1 MKPAIWFKRGLLAT
15 LSAGTSAVIA
25 ACYGV
30 FMDDYE
36 VPLVDG
42 QVTDRGEGVEGL
54 EVCATFP
61 GELALDSAACTES
74 ASGGYFGIDGE
85 PDLYDRANA
94 EGFLL
99 TVRDVDGEANGSYE
113 PVAIA
118 IDPGMVP
125 LTQDI
130 EIGDELSDDDDDSA
144 L

>member
-1 MKPAIWFKRGLLAT
+1 MKPVIWFKRGLLAT

-30 FMDDYE
+30 FMGDYE
-36 VPLVDG
+36 DILVDG
-42 QVTDRGEGVEGL
+42 QVTDQGQGVDGL

-61 GELALDSAACTES
+61 GEVAYDSAACTDS
-74 ASGGYFGIDGE
+74 QSGGYYSIESDS
-85 PDLYDRANA
+85 DLFLRADD

-99 TVRDVDGEANGSYE
+99 TVRDVDGETNGSYE

-130 EIGDELSDDDDDSA
+130 EIGDEPTDDDDSA